1 MIKLRI
7 RHLPSGVNVAIDR
20 GSVQMEMNSVTE
32 NTLWM
37 SGRAV
42 RKPRK
47 TQETIGESG
56 KWRDCCHGNQGRRGF
71 VFFFKMSFSSALRP
85 VKMEGGK
92 CAANQAWM
100 LKVLEQFSS
109 RVI

>member
-47 TQETIGESG
+47 TQGITGESGG
-56 KWRDCCHGNQGRRGF
+56 KWRDCCHGNQGRRGL
-71 VFFFKMSFSSALRP
+71 FFF
-85 VKMEGGK
+85 
-92 CAANQAWM
+92 
-100 LKVLEQFSS
+100 
-109 RVI
+109 